1 MKPCKSLRRRAEGGF
16 TLVEFMVAMVLSLIV
31 AGAVVALV
39 VAVIKSNRQTLQATR
54 LNQELRA
61 TLNLV
66 ASDMRRARA
75 VADPLT
81 EALNVAGNRFGAID
95 TANAGCI
102 IYGYE
107 GAESGPWH
115 MIRRDNSNRV
125 VLVGETSD
133 TAPADCAGNG
143 DSLTVLNSNQIQ
155 ITDIA
160 FTPATDVNTQLFMR
174 EFTVTITGQLTDT
187 NPNNPPLQRTMS
199 QTVYIRSVGAGI

>member
-1 MKPCKSLRRRAEGGF
+1 MTARTSLRRRGEGGF
-16 TLVEFMVAMVLSLIV
+16 TLIEFMVAMVLSLIV
-31 AGAVVALV
+31 AAAVVALV

-75 VADPLT
+75 VSDPLT
-81 EALNVAGNRFGAID
+81 EALNVAGNRYGAID

-115 MIRRDNSNRV
+115 MIRRDNNNRV

-143 DSLTVLNSNQIQ
+143 DSLTVLNSNQIA

-160 FTPATDVNTQLFMR
+160 FTPATDINTQRFTR